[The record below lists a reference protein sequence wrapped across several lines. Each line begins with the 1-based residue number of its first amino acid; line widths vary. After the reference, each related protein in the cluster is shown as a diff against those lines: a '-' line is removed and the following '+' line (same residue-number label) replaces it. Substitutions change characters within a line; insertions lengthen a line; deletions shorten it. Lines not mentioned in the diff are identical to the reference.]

1 MQGAAQASLTLGLT
15 LAASGLAASGLARA
29 EVVDRVIEVVGD
41 RAITET
47 DLGFEIQL
55 SARDVSPLPPFEDP
69 GGDPMTRLEDARIL
83 RLLAGDVATFQPSA
97 AEVDARLAAL
107 RATFPD
113 EQGYED
119 FVLRWVDDEAGL
131 REQIYGRMVAERY
144 ALRALGAVELLE
156 NPEAWTARYEAWM
169 TPRRAAV
176 PVRVVG
182 LPDAPPPPKGLE
194 SL

>member
-1 MQGAAQASLTLGLT
+1 MQGAAQASVALLLGL
-15 LAASGLAASGLARA
+15 AGAGLARA
-29 EVVDRVIEVVGD
+29 EVVDRVLEVVGD

-47 DLGFEIQL
+47 DLGFEIEL

-69 GGDPMTRLEDARIL
+69 GGDPMRRLEDARIL
-83 RLLAGDVATFQPSA
+83 RLLAGDIATFQPSA

-107 RATFPD
+107 RGTFPD
-113 EQGYED
+113 EQGYEA
-119 FVLRWVDDEAGL
+119 FVVRWVDDEAGL

-144 ALRALGAVELLE
+144 ALRALGAVELVE
-156 NPEAWTARYEAWM
+156 DPSAWTARYEAWM
-169 TPRRAAV
+169 APRRAAV

-182 LPDAPPPPKGLE
+182 AAAAPPPPMGLE

>member
-1 MQGAAQASLTLGLT
+1 MQVAAQASAAVTLSLTLTFAGVRP
-15 LAASGLAASGLARA
+15 AGA

-47 DLGFEIQL
+47 DLGFEIEL

-69 GGDPMTRLEDARIL
+69 GGDPMRRLEDARIL

-119 FVLRWVDDEAGL
+119 FVQRWVDDEAGL

-144 ALRALGAVELLE
+144 ALRALGAVALLE

-182 LPDAPPPPKGLE
+182 LPDTPPPPKGLE